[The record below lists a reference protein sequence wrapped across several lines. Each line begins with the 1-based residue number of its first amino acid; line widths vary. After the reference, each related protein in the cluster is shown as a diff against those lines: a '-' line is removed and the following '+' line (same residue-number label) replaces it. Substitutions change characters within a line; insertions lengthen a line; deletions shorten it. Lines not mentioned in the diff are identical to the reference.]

1 MTARSIMVHW
11 QKQNEQR
18 LIASAIAAGLHVLA
32 VVLLLQY
39 EPVRSAITNAA
50 PIMVSLIT
58 PPKIIEK
65 PQELPKP
72 RPVTPKIVERP
83 KVVETLLTAAASE
96 ALAPYVAPQL
106 EPEPLPPSEA
116 SPPPRPVAA
125 APAPIV
131 PPRFNADYLDNPP
144 PSYPALSRRLGE
156 RGKVVLRV
164 LVNAKGTADK
174 VELTSSSGLIRL
186 DHAALEAVRRWR
198 FVPARQ
204 GDQSVAAWVL
214 IPITFT
220 LEG

>member
-1 MTARSIMVHW
+1 MVHW
-11 QKQNEQR
+11 QKHNEQR
-18 LIASAIAAGLHVLA
+18 LIASATATGLHVLA

-50 PIMVSLIT
+50 PIMVSLIA
-58 PPKIIEK
+58 PPQIAEK

-72 RPVTPKIVERP
+72 RPVKPRIIERP
-83 KVVETLLTAAASE
+83 KVVEAPLITAASE
-96 ALAPYVAPQL
+96 APAPYVAPQ
-106 EPEPLPPSEA
+106 PEPRLLPPFEA
-116 SPPPRPVAA
+116 SPPLRPMAA
-125 APAPIV
+125 APTPVV

-144 PSYPALSRRLGE
+144 PSYPVLSRRLGE
-156 RGKVVLRV
+156 RGRVVLRV

-174 VELTSSSGLIRL
+174 VELKSSSSSSRL
-186 DHAALEAVRRWR
+186 DNAALEAVRRWR

-214 IPITFT
+214 IPITFA

>member
-18 LIASAIAAGLHVLA
+18 LIASATAAGLHVLA

-50 PIMVSLIT
+50 PIMVSLIA
-58 PPKIIEK
+58 PPKIVEK

-72 RPVTPKIVERP
+72 RPVKPKIVERP
-83 KVVETLLTAAASE
+83 KVVEMPLVTAASE
-96 ALAPYVAPQL
+96 APAPYVAPQSDK
-106 EPEPLPPSEA
+106 PLPPIEA
-116 SPPPRPVAA
+116 SPPPQPA
-125 APAPIV
+125 APAPII

-174 VELTSSSGLIRL
+174 VELKSSSSSSRL

-204 GDQSVAAWVL
+204 GNQSVAAWVL